1 MVPTWLALCFAVEYC
16 FLLFHVSVAVVV
28 ARCLFSKKKPRLFSI
43 AFSVLYLLQ
52 SVSDWGSYVFD
63 CVVFRLMQY
72 QVITRH
78 MVLWL
83 HYNRMHYPI
92 TSYLIFFQCFV
103 HTAIAANR
111 YTVIAKPLAHAK
123 PGAVI
128 SVTASLSTCTASCV
142 LELCTLRAYKRL
154 SANRRWQHREDFRL
168 LVYAMLGLVAQ
179 VLLGAYFMCL
189 YAIGSSNKAVS
200 VITLRSLPYVIDVL
214 SLGGPICL
222 FSTSISLRRRYL
234 KFYGLRRW
242 KDTRGRIITTTSAV
256 RQHSSGHNV
265 KDIRTVTSRI
275 ASRS

>member
-28 ARCLFSKKKPRLFSI
+28 ARCLFSKKKPRLFSV

-72 QVITRH
+72 QVITRD

-111 YTVIAKPLAHAK
+111 YTVIAKPLAHVK
-123 PGAVI
+123 VWKGV
-128 SVTASLSTCTASCV
+128 
-142 LELCTLRAYKRL
+142 
-154 SANRRWQHREDFRL
+154 
-168 LVYAMLGLVAQ
+168 GLVVVVIA
-179 VLLGAYFMCL
+179 VFLLALSCT
-189 YAIGSSNKAVS
+189 S
-200 VITLRSLPYVIDVL
+200 VRFAMDVQVIDDGA
-214 SLGGPICL
+214 GGYAL
-222 FSTSISLRRRYL
+222 LNTN
-234 KFYGLRRW
+234 
-242 KDTRGRIITTTSAV
+242 TAV
-256 RQHSSGHNV
+256 N
-265 KDIRTVTSRI
+265 TVSCPPQTDS
-275 ASRS
+275 